1 MLCTLSSIVG
11 AEGQERYSQCEMFSP
26 NGNGSIISC
35 PAGWAYDHSDFKSTL
50 PSDFDW
56 VCDKDHYAT
65 NVFTASATGIV
76 AGNIIF
82 GLLADK

>member
-1 MLCTLSSIVG
+1 MFLILSSIVG
-11 AEGQERYSQCEMFSP
+11 AEGQDRYSKCEMFSP
-26 NGNGSIISC
+26 NGNGNIISC
-35 PAGWAYDHSDFKSTL
+35 PAGWAYDHSNFQSTI

-65 NVFTASATGIV
+65 NVFTVSAIGNV
-76 AGNIIF
+76 LGNIIF